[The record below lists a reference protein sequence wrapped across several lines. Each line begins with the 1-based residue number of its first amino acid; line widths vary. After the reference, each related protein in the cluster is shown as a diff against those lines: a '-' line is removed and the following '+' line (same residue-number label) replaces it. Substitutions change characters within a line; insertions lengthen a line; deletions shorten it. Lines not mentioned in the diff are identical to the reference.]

1 VLDYADC
8 WPHHQLNFST
18 LNSYNEP
25 VRSGLFVSSTAHP
38 FVNCC
43 HPEHTRSDDWCTY
56 LHVED
61 SGQDD
66 SHDLKDEQRPQQHST
81 LQTYTQTLIYIY
93 IIIQIIKTA
102 GEKACEKLTFVDVC
116 YRRIP
121 ILECVAS
128 TSRRALDLSQ
138 TYSVDSISGGVIVS
152 TSSRWIL
159 YLSSLWN
166 LDWSNKLY
174 PHPTI
179 LSAFIETFSTIL
191 QSMLV

>member
-1 VLDYADC
+1 MKEINLIWSLFVFSFSLILLCLVTCARLC

-38 FVNCC
+38 FVDCC

-66 SHDLKDEQRPQQHST
+66 SHDLKDEQRRQQHST
-81 LQTYTQTLIYIY
+81 LQTYTQTLIY

-102 GEKACEKLTFVDVC
+102 GEKACEKLTFVNSIVC
-116 YRRIP
+116 K
-121 ILECVAS
+121 LH
-128 TSRRALDLSQ
+128 
-138 TYSVDSISGGVIVS
+138 
-152 TSSRWIL
+152 
-159 YLSSLWN
+159 SL
-166 LDWSNKLY
+166 
-174 PHPTI
+174 I
-179 LSAFIETFSTIL
+179 AFISHHRQNITLASCFESTKRWL
-191 QSMLV
+191 GMCRQHQ